1 MILFGHNFA
10 TVLRRKRAMF
20 LKCLRV
26 YIKAILTFYLGLKNK
41 SLPAQEFG
49 FSIYLTCLRNAIE
62 TSSDFSDI
70 TEVLS

>member
-1 MILFGHNFA
+1 
-10 TVLRRKRAMF
+10 MF

-49 FSIYLTCLRNAIE
+49 FSIYSVPNMLKKCH
-62 TSSDFSDI
+62 
-70 TEVLS
+70 